1 MEKEVKNEF
10 FSLSFRLFLFLKSGS
25 SRINF
30 DLLSENLLKLI
41 RHSQCE
47 KKVIIRLRTHKK
59 VNQDQG
65 GEKSSIK
72 NYS

>member
-47 KKVIIRLRTHKK
+47 KKVIRLRTHKK